1 MTSPTPAVR
10 KRAGASQLAVP
21 ILMISVVIMMV
32 VPLPPALLDILLA
45 ANLATA
51 LVVLLTAMMV
61 KTPLDF
67 SVFPAL
73 LLVTTLARLALNV
86 SSTRLVLLHGFA
98 GHVIEA
104 FGKFV
109 VGGNLI
115 VGLVIFLILVVIQ
128 FTVITAGAGR
138 VAEVS
143 ARFTLD
149 AMPGK
154 QMAIDADLNAGLIS
168 DSEAKQRRIEV
179 AREADFFGAM
189 DGASKFIKGDA
200 MASIIITAINLVGG
214 FLIGVVQ
221 KHESMADA
229 INHYSLLSVGDGLVS
244 QIPALLISVASGIVV
259 TRVQTDD
266 DGGLG
271 ADVVAQLTR
280 SARTLRIAAFAVA
293 GLGLLPGLPKL
304 PFIAIAVLL
313 FIFAAR
319 RATTIKA
326 EEEAA
331 ALPAAAAEEPA
342 SDSPEALLET
352 LRVEPL
358 ELELAVDLLDL
369 LDTGSGGSLMDRVR
383 ALRKRVAG
391 ELGVVVP
398 PIRTRDNV
406 TLPSATYVVKLHGV
420 EVARGEA
427 PAGHALVLGD
437 GAGAGLGMTGRATI
451 DPVFGLP
458 ATWIPAHVADVLAAD
473 GATVIDR
480 ASVIVTHVSEVVRR
494 SAADLL
500 SRQDVAVLVEA
511 VKQNAPAVAAEIGG
525 EGLSLSDVQRVL
537 RDLLAEG
544 VPIRDLTRILE
555 AITSVPRTG
564 RSVEAMVE
572 GARVALGA
580 QVCSSAAQ
588 GGRLPVL
595 TFDPMLE
602 QSLLEALR
610 PGDNG
615 SWLAID
621 PARRE
626 ALLEGIGTSVLT
638 AEDSGLRPAI
648 VCAAQLR
655 PAVRRLVTT
664 ARPDLRVISY
674 AELSKSVTVDPVGV
688 VKLAQRAAV

>member
-1 MTSPTPAVR
+1 
-10 KRAGASQLAVP
+10 
-21 ILMISVVIMMV
+21 
-32 VPLPPALLDILLA
+32 
-45 ANLATA
+45 
-51 LVVLLTAMMV
+51 
-61 KTPLDF
+61 
-67 SVFPAL
+67 
-73 LLVTTLARLALNV
+73 
-86 SSTRLVLLHGFA
+86 
-98 GHVIEA
+98 
-104 FGKFV
+104 
-109 VGGNLI
+109 
-115 VGLVIFLILVVIQ
+115 
-128 FTVITAGAGR
+128 
-138 VAEVS
+138 
-143 ARFTLD
+143 
-149 AMPGK
+149 
-154 QMAIDADLNAGLIS
+154 
-168 DSEAKQRRIEV
+168 
-179 AREADFFGAM
+179 
-189 DGASKFIKGDA
+189 
-200 MASIIITAINLVGG
+200 
-214 FLIGVVQ
+214 
-221 KHESMADA
+221 
-229 INHYSLLSVGDGLVS
+229 
-244 QIPALLISVASGIVV
+244 
-259 TRVQTDD
+259 
-266 DGGLG
+266 
-271 ADVVAQLTR
+271 
-280 SARTLRIAAFAVA
+280 
-293 GLGLLPGLPKL
+293 
-304 PFIAIAVLL
+304 
-313 FIFAAR
+313 
-319 RATTIKA
+319 
-326 EEEAA
+326 
-331 ALPAAAAEEPA
+331 
-342 SDSPEALLET
+342 
-352 LRVEPL
+352 
-358 ELELAVDLLDL
+358 
-369 LDTGSGGSLMDRVR
+369 
-383 ALRKRVAG
+383 
-391 ELGVVVP
+391 
-398 PIRTRDNV
+398 
-406 TLPSATYVVKLHGV
+406 VKLHGV

-437 GAGAGLGMTGRATI
+437 GAGAGLGMMGRATI

-621 PARRE
+621 PARME